1 MTKKHII
8 CTSLY
13 NVDDWQDA
21 FEEYCESNE
30 LDKDK
35 EDIYQFIEETLAMYA
50 EDEVVNLNIDCGDI
64 IAIADLGLWDGR
76 HSAYQMIKRGKV
88 NGIFDI
94 KLYDE
99 YEFYCDQYNVKAD
112 IYHHDGCNHITFREV
127 ISGKN
132 NALERLQNALYNQE
146 EVTAEMIRRCTR
158 SLRPYVKK
166 CYGF

>member
-1 MTKKHII
+1 MAKKHII

-13 NVDDWQDA
+13 DVDDWQEA
-21 FEEYCESNE
+21 FEEHCEINE
-30 LDKDK
+30 LDKD
-35 EDIYQFIEETLAMYA
+35 EENIYQFIEETLAMYA
-50 EDEVVNLNIDCGDI
+50 DDEVANLNIDCGDI

-112 IYHHDGCNHITFREV
+112 IYHHDGVNHVTFYEIR
-127 ISGKN
+127 
-132 NALERLQNALYNQE
+132 QNKEKSLKKLCDAIYNQN
-146 EVTAEMIRRCTR
+146 EVTPKMIHSCTK
-158 SLRPYVKK
+158 SLRPYIKK
-166 CYGF
+166 VYGV